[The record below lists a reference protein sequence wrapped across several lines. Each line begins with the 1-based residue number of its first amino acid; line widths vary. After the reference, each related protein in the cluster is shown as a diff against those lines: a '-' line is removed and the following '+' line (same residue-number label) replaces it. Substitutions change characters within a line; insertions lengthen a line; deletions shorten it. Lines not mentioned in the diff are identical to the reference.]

1 MKILVT
7 GSTGF
12 LGSHLCELLKQS
24 GHEVYAQARNE
35 KKFQQFKVQGRFV
48 KGDLETEKANH
59 WVSKLPEDLDTV
71 IHAAGI
77 VHSFKEGAFYKINT
91 EGTKQLIEDLKI
103 KYPKLH
109 FIFLSS
115 LSAAGPSLQSPVN
128 EKTIEEPVSHYGR
141 SKLLA
146 EKMILNEAP
155 KEWSISIVRPP
166 MIIGPRDEGVLD
178 IFKMVKSGI
187 ALKAGMKIKTK
198 MYSFICIFDVTKFIL
213 KLVEKETVHKE
224 TYFISH
230 SKLISFEDL
239 VQGIKEAREQKRLW
253 TLPIPLILLKS
264 LARLLKYGNQLFSL
278 NFRLTPD
285 KVSELIPPEWT
296 CSPQKAFREFNFD
309 VDWSLKKTIKV
320 TLDDYEK
327 RNWL

>member
-146 EKMILNEAP
+146 EKT
-155 KEWSISIVRPP
+155 ISILIESFDVFRLTSCTP
-166 MIIGPRDEGVLD
+166 ISIL
-178 IFKMVKSGI
+178 
-187 ALKAGMKIKTK
+187 
-198 MYSFICIFDVTKFIL
+198 SFI
-213 KLVEKETVHKE
+213 
-224 TYFISH
+224 
-230 SKLISFEDL
+230 
-239 VQGIKEAREQKRLW
+239 
-253 TLPIPLILLKS
+253 LPIPI
-264 LARLLKYGNQLFSL
+264 
-278 NFRLTPD
+278 
-285 KVSELIPPEWT
+285 V
-296 CSPQKAFREFNFD
+296 
-309 VDWSLKKTIKV
+309 
-320 TLDDYEK
+320 
-327 RNWL
+327 